1 MRPLLT
7 PLVPAGLALLLG
19 TAPALL
25 GGERTQESLRQVLPK
40 YDPAQHAAAREADAA
55 KVARPVAEDGLT
67 ILPDFNVVEKK
78 VYQPEADQWFTD
90 AAINAREARR
100 AEAEMNPLEML
111 LNRWSIP
118 LLSASFAQRTRSAYE
133 TKKLREK
140 IGGYLDLARQLEKT
154 DPKAAKKIRDA
165 LDFRKLPKDDD

>member
-19 TAPALL
+19 AAPSLV
-25 GGERTQESLRQVLPK
+25 GGERTQESLRQLLPK
-40 YDPAQHAAAREADAA
+40 YDPAQHAAAREADAT

-90 AAINAREARR
+90 QAVNAREMRR
-100 AEAEMNPLEML
+100 AEADMNGLEIA
-111 LNRWSIP
+111 LNRWHIP
-118 LLSASFAQRTRSAYE
+118 LLSASFAQRTRAAYE

-140 IGGYLDLARQLEKT
+140 IGGYFDLARQLEKT
-154 DPKAAKKIRDA
+154 DPKAAKKLRDS